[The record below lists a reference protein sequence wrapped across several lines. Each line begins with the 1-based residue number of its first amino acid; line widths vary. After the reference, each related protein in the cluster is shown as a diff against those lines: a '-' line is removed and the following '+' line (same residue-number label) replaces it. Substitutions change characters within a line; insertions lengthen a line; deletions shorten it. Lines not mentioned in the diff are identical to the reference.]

1 MLYIQEGQ
9 INFKVPQEAPKD
21 GTAPLRVV
29 YQGRSS
35 AAVEMHLGLEVPT
48 LSLEQPAHV
57 GGPVWVHIQL
67 PAFPHYG
74 NLQYPVGLAPADFG
88 CHQVEVRRNGTLLP
102 RIPTPAPSM
111 PGGLVCGNIGIPGH
125 EIQQKGRLPLHL
137 QYRFATPAC
146 TKCGTHAVGG
156 ARKARLGA
164 AFSNGLDPH

>member
-1 MLYIQEGQ
+1 M
-9 INFKVPQEAPKD
+9 D

-29 YQGRSS
+29 DQGRSS

-74 NLQYPVGLAPADFG
+74 NMQYPLGLAPADFG

-125 EIQQKGRLPLHL
+125 EIQVACRCICNIASTH
-137 QYRFATPAC
+137 PAC
-146 TKCGTHAVGG
+146 TKCGTRAVGG
-156 ARKARLGA
+156 ARNARLGA